1 MTGPRNEDSIQEV
14 SKSQRKRE
22 AQEYLALARKLV
34 AMPDAVVLGLPLT
47 ADLREE
53 LAFTRSIRSHGARK
67 RQLMT
72 LAKLLRNRDTAE
84 LEQAIATLDQKN
96 RQVNARFHHVEAWRD
111 GLVGGDDGQLG
122 ELLDKRPDI
131 NAQTVRQLIR
141 NARKEAKLGKPPAA
155 ARKLFKLLREAD
167 EKEPLPPL

>member
-1 MTGPRNEDSIQEV
+1 MTGPRNADSIQEV

-34 AMPDAVVLGLPLT
+34 AMPGAVLMGLPLDT
-47 ADLREE
+47 DLRQE
-53 LAFTRSIRSHGARK
+53 LAFANSIRSHGARK

-72 LAKLLRNRDTAE
+72 LAKLLRNRDTEE
-84 LEQAIATLDQKN
+84 LEQAVANLDQKN
-96 RQVNARFHHVEAWRD
+96 RQANARFHHVEAWRD
-111 GLVGGDDGQLG
+111 KLVGGDDSQLG
-122 ELLDKRPDI
+122 DLLDKRPDI

-141 NARKEAKLGKPPAA
+141 NACKEAKLEKPPAA

-167 EKEPLPPL
+167 AREPLPPV

>member
-22 AQEYLALARKLV
+22 AQEYLALAKKLV
-34 AMPDAVVLGLPLT
+34 TMPDAVLLGLPLDT
-47 ADLREE
+47 EAREALE
-53 LAFTRSIRSHGARK
+53 FTRSIRSHVARK

-72 LAKLLRNRDTAE
+72 LAKLLRNRDTEE
-84 LEQAIATLDQKN
+84 LEQAVANLDQKN
-96 RQVNARFHHVEAWRD
+96 RQANVRFHHIEAWRD
-111 GLVGGDDGQLG
+111 KLVEGDDGQLG
-122 ELLDKRPDI
+122 GLLDKRPDI

-141 NARKEAKLGKPPAA
+141 NARKEARLNKPPAA

-167 EKEPLPPL
+167 EREPLPPV